1 MAIEQHKINRIN
13 EERYLNQSIFAIPS
27 SYSISYIHGEQNAK
41 NLSEARRRATSER
54 FVKFGIFNLLFS
66 NILYYLVLFLSSLH
80 ILYNIYFYYSY
91 FV

>member
-27 SYSISYIHGEQNAK
+27 SYSISYIHEKSEVK

-54 FVKFGIFNLLFS
+54 
-66 NILYYLVLFLSSLH
+66 
-80 ILYNIYFYYSY
+80 
-91 FV
+91 

>member
-41 NLSEARRRATSER
+41 NLSEVALRLASER
-54 FVKFGIFNLLFS
+54 LKLSNFIHLLIFTFINF
-66 NILYYLVLFLSSLH
+66 I
-80 ILYNIYFYYSY
+80 FY
-91 FV
+91 